1 MFVELE
7 ISDFLAWFMMA
18 SKKLNFIL
26 FSQPLIWEYTCI
38 QTVSHTVVTGNLFI
52 HKHGA
57 YLSFDT
63 MLLLKIF
70 DTEEMYWMRKLSL

>member
-1 MFVELE
+1 
-7 ISDFLAWFMMA
+7 MMA

-26 FSQPLIWEYTCI
+26 FSQSLIWEYTCI
-38 QTVSHTVVTGNLFI
+38 QTVSHTVVTGNFFI
-52 HKHGA
+52 HKHGT
-57 YLSFDT
+57 YLSFDA